1 MSKAKLSWK
10 IIHECDDEDT
20 GEPTCWSAVID
31 NPMYGKYVWI
41 TNESNTYNVE
51 VLDNGEFKVLKE
63 CKSFTSAKRWVNIN
77 LLRKG
82 D

>member
-1 MSKAKLSWK
+1 MSEAKLSWK

-41 TNESNTYNVE
+41 TKDDSYNVE
-51 VLDNGEFKVLKE
+51 VLDNGEFKVLKK
-63 CKSFTSAKRWVNIN
+63 CKSLISAKRWVTTY
-77 LLRKG
+77 LMKR
-82 D
+82 